1 MSNKPKIRLR
11 SAQRRKLLTIVRT
24 GRRAARQ
31 ILYAH
36 ILLKSAAGWMD
47 EQIADAL
54 YTSHDTVQRTRSRF
68 IQGGLASAL
77 EEKPRPGAPLKL
89 TTNQETVLIALA
101 CSKAPAGHRRWTVRL
116 LAERAVKLKIVTP
129 IAPETVR
136 QILKKTKSSRGNS
149 KAGATPRSLPNFSRA

>member
-11 SAQRRKLLTIVRT
+11 SAQRCKLLTIVTT
-24 GRRAARQ
+24 GKRAARQ

-36 ILLKSAAGWMD
+36 ILLKRAAGWTD
-47 EQIADAL
+47 EQIATAL
-54 YTSHDTVQRTRSRF
+54 YTSHDTVQRTRRRF

-89 TTNQETVLIALA
+89 TPHQEALLIALA
-101 CSKAPAGHRRWTVRL
+101 CSKPPAGHRRWTVRL
-116 LAERAVKLKIVTP
+116 LTAQAVKRKLVTP

-136 QILKKTKSSRGNS
+136 QILKKTKSNRGNS
-149 KAGATPRSLPNFSRA
+149 KAGVMPKSLPNFSRA